1 MYLYLRYILC
11 VSLTFRLP
19 SLEEYCCWWV
29 WEHLPTSYLSLMQL
43 LGKWTSEEY
52 LDMPTGKLCVW
63 GGWGCVCMWVWMC
76 MWVCLCGCGVCVC
89 MCVCVCACVC
99 VCGCG
104 CECGCQCRDFP
115 SYYHYAYY
123 VNFDKVKVSTIPQ
136 PYSFRSSPSL
146 QLSSCLGP
154 GGFRQ
159 SERQASHHA
168 QVQIGANSGCL

>member
-1 MYLYLRYILC
+1 MYLYLRYILY

-19 SLEEYCCWWV
+19 NLEEYCCWWV
-29 WEHLPTSYLSLMQL
+29 WEHLLTSYPSLMQL

-52 LDMPTGKLCVW
+52 LDMPTGKLCVCGCMHVGVSVCVW
-63 GGWGCVCMWVWMC
+63 CVCVH
-76 MWVCLCGCGVCVC
+76 V
-89 MCVCVCACVC
+89 CVCVCACVC
-99 VCGCG
+99 VCGCR

-123 VNFDKVKVSTIPQ
+123 VNFDKVKVSAIPQ
-136 PYSFRSSPSL
+136 PCSFRSSPSL

-159 SERQASHHA
+159 SKRQASHHA
-168 QVQIGANSGCL
+168 QVQTGANSGCL